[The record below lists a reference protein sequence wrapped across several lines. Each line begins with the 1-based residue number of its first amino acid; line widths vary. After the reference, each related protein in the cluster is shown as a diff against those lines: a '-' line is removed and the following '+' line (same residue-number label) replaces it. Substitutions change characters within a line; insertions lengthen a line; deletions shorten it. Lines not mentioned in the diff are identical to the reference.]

1 MKYIRLFGLLG
12 LLIVLMAVAV
22 DCSSTAKPL
31 ETEADF
37 TGFITEIHLIGEKGI
52 LGQIL
57 VESHADKLVDKYMVT
72 IKDKTLIIEQGGEE
86 LRQLTFEVL
95 ETKQR
100 VQLWFTGPV
109 KESFPCRQQHSRL

>member
-1 MKYIRLFGLLG
+1 MQAYCVKYMRLFGSLG
-12 LLIVLMAVAV
+12 LLIVLVVVAV
-22 DCSSTAKPL
+22 GCTSVPKVL
-31 ETEADF
+31 ETEPDF
-37 TGFITEIHLIGEKGI
+37 TGFITAVHPIGVEDTF
-52 LGQIL
+52 GQIL
-57 VESHADKLVDKYMVT
+57 AESHAANLVDKYMVT

-109 KESFPCRQQHSRL
+109 